1 MKLLNLS
8 HLQEADRITTQNQ
21 SISFLDL
28 MERAGESI
36 FQLMHERLQGAPL
49 PIHVFCGLGNNGGD
63 GLVVAR
69 HLIEHGYHV
78 TTYIVNFSTNR
89 SEAFLAN
96 YDKLKEISKEW
107 PIQIKSEEDFPKM
120 EPNDMIID
128 AVFGIGLNRPIES
141 WVQKLLQ
148 HINKSNAFTLSVDV
162 PSGLYADKAPDNK
175 EAVIY
180 ANTCLTFQIPKL
192 VFFLPE
198 TAGYIQD
205 LEIIDI
211 GLDQGYLQ
219 QVETGMDLIGKPEVL
234 STYIPRQK
242 YTHKGTYGHTL
253 IVGGSR
259 GKMGSVVLASKS
271 CLKVGGGMVTSVIPE
286 CGYQIMQTSVP
297 EVMVVDNNESNYLID
312 FKTDINAKVVC
323 IGMGLGKHEK
333 TVKAFSEFLDEN
345 KAPLV
350 LDADALN
357 ILSENKDL
365 LKKLP
370 SQTILTPHPKE
381 LKRLI
386 GAWKDDFEKIEK
398 TKQLSEAYDC
408 IVVIKGANTITV
420 YKQNIYINTT
430 GNPGMATAGSGD
442 VLSGVIAGLVSQDYT
457 PLKAAIFGVYLHGS
471 AGDIAVGGMGYQALI
486 ASDIVDNIG
495 KAYLELF
502 RKPEQQQQQQR
513 AKA

>member
-1 MKLLNLS
+1 
-8 HLQEADRITTQNQ
+8 
-21 SISFLDL
+21 
-28 MERAGESI
+28 
-36 FQLMHERLQGAPL
+36 
-49 PIHVFCGLGNNGGD
+49 
-63 GLVVAR
+63 
-69 HLIEHGYHV
+69 
-78 TTYIVNFSTNR
+78 
-89 SEAFLAN
+89 
-96 YDKLKEISKEW
+96 
-107 PIQIKSEEDFPKM
+107 
-120 EPNDMIID
+120 
-128 AVFGIGLNRPIES
+128 
-141 WVQKLLQ
+141 
-148 HINKSNAFTLSVDV
+148 
-162 PSGLYADKAPDNK
+162 
-175 EAVIY
+175 
-180 ANTCLTFQIPKL
+180 
-192 VFFLPE
+192 
-198 TAGYIQD
+198 
-205 LEIIDI
+205 
-211 GLDQGYLQ
+211 
-219 QVETGMDLIGKPEVL
+219 
-234 STYIPRQK
+234 
-242 YTHKGTYGHTL
+242 
-253 IVGGSR
+253 
-259 GKMGSVVLASKS
+259 MGSIVLASKS
-271 CLKVGGGMVTSVIPE
+271 CLKVGGGVVTSVIPE

-323 IGMGLGKHEK
+323 IGMGLGKQEK

-357 ILSENKDL
+357 ILSESKDL

-381 LKRLI
+381 LERLI